1 LMNLTVSGHLY
12 ELVRTCE
19 TVCVAGCCGLDA
31 FDLDSHQI
39 VPWLREHGLTEG
51 WKALDELSDMIARV
65 RESQHA
71 VSNSEE
77 FNARWDDPAECAAY
91 LTKWFRVVRW
101 AVEEVAGRSIRIE
114 PTWRTEAVIGLAMGA
129 ALDADFGR
137 LPVLADALEDAGCNH
152 PDILGHCRDNISHDR
167 GCWVTSLL
175 LDSSFSE

>member
-1 LMNLTVSGHLY
+1 MTLTLSGQLY

-31 FDLDSHQI
+31 FDLDHHRM

-77 FNARWDDPAECAAY
+77 FNARWDDPTECAAY
-91 LTKWFRVVRW
+91 LANWLRVVRW
-101 AVEEVAGRSIRIE
+101 AVEEVAGRPLRVDS
-114 PTWRTEAVIGLAMGA
+114 TWRTEAVIGLATGA
-129 ALDADFGR
+129 VAEAAFDR
-137 LPVLADALEDAGCNH
+137 LPVLADALEDAGCDH
-152 PDILGHCRDNISHDR
+152 PDVIAHCRAGYPHAR
-167 GCWVTSLL
+167 GCWVTTLL
-175 LDSSFSE
+175 LDALLAD